1 MWECWLACFQY
12 VSEVVIGAPYAVSQ
26 NLMEHFKVDLV
37 CHGQTPIQPDADGS
51 DPYAEPKRQGKFKLL
66 NSENT
71 MTTEKIVD
79 RIIHH
84 R

>member
-1 MWECWLACFQY
+1 
-12 VSEVVIGAPYAVSQ
+12 VVIGAPYAVSQ

-51 DPYAEPKRQGKFKLL
+51 DPYSEPKKQCKFKLL
-66 NSENT
+66 DSENT

-79 RIIHH
+79 RIIRH
-84 R
+84 RYSCNSSS